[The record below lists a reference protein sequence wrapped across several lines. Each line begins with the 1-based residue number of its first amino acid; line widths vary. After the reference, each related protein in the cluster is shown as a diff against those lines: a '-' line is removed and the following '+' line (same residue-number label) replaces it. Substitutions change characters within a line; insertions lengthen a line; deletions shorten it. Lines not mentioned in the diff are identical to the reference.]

1 MTTMEKSPFERL
13 QAVSDDFEIWWD
25 SSPLVYAAW
34 REKYLQTIPEAK
46 REKFAGWLERLYNE
60 KNPEKSV
67 FRGVTTNPRLTRETL
82 DWIPEVCKPWIKEL
96 KEKYQGSSLAE
107 LAWMTYTKITSEGV
121 KKYLPM
127 FEASNYKYGHV
138 SAQVDPRLI
147 TDTREMLRQGIG
159 LKALAPNIMIKSP
172 ATKEGVYNMMLLTA
186 LGIPTNATVC
196 FTLPQILAVAEA
208 VRQGKA
214 IGEANGVDYSQWR
227 SVITLMLGRF
237 EGAKE
242 FKEQAAAAGVELTDE
257 VLRWSGLA
265 IAKKAIRILEQQGY
279 ESKLLL
285 CSSRLGPVVDGKQK
299 VWHIE
304 KLAGEPVVYTINPEM
319 IGDFLKLYEDE
330 PIANHRGEE
339 IPDEILAQ
347 LIKIPYFRQGYEAHG
362 MTAEEF
368 VNHPCSVST
377 AEGFAGDMGLLEE
390 FVEKV

>member
-1 MTTMEKSPFERL
+1 
-13 QAVSDDFEIWWD
+13 
-25 SSPLVYAAW
+25 
-34 REKYLQTIPEAK
+34 
-46 REKFAGWLERLYNE
+46 
-60 KNPEKSV
+60 
-67 FRGVTTNPRLTRETL
+67 
-82 DWIPEVCKPWIKEL
+82 
-96 KEKYQGSSLAE
+96 
-107 LAWMTYTKITSEGV
+107 MTYTKITSEGV

>member
-1 MTTMEKSPFERL
+1 MTMDKSPFERL

-25 SSPLVYAAW
+25 SSPLVYGAW
-34 REKYLQTIPEAK
+34 REKYLQTIPEEK
-46 REKFAGWLERLYNE
+46 REKFAGWLDRLYNE

-147 TDTREMLRQGIG
+147 TDTPEMLRQGIG
-159 LKALAPNIMIKSP
+159 LKALAPNIMVKSP
-172 ATKEGVYNMMLLTA
+172 ATKEGVYNIMLLTA

-196 FTLPQILAVAEA
+196 FTLSQILAVAEA

-214 IGEANGVDYSQWR
+214 IGEANGVDYTKWR

-257 VLRWSGLA
+257 ILRWSGLA
-265 IAKKAIRILEQQGY
+265 IAKKAVPILAQKGY

-285 CSSRLGPVVDGKQK
+285 CSSRLGPVVDGKQM

-304 KLAGEPVVYTINPEM
+304 KMAGEPVVYTINPEM

-330 PIANHRGEE
+330 PITNHRGED
-339 IPDEILAQ
+339 IPDDILAQ
-347 LIKIPYFRQGYEAHG
+347 LIKIPYFRVGYEANG
-362 MTAEEF
+362 MSAEEF
-368 VNHPCSVST
+368 VHHPCSVST
-377 AEGFAGDMGLLEE
+377 AKGFAGDMGLLEE
-390 FVEKV
+390 FVAKV